1 MQQGVAILSGSV
13 GMLSVQSTEVFSC
26 DCAFV
31 ERGLVDGVKASVL
44 KLIFFFKVEVFL
56 VRICVVI

>member
-13 GMLSVQSTEVFSC
+13 GMLSLQSTEVLSSG
-26 DCAFV
+26 CAFV

-44 KLIFFFKVEVFL
+44 ELSFFSRSKYFW
-56 VRICVVI
+56 